1 TVVDL
6 GRQER
11 EVLAHLVR
19 DLDPSGDLLESLG
32 HVLVIGERDSGLLLV
47 LADDPEVASGRRVE
61 VVLNEVR
68 DRRRGQSSRAE
79 PIGDRR
85 ALLVGVD
92 DRGVELWLEDPR
104 AGRGDRMRISG
115 GLDASGE
122 LTRVEGEVPALPSAE
137 SALES
142 LHGVLAESPSLRA
155 RGGPVRLVLI
165 GGLAELVED
174 ALRSFGGGDLLV
186 ELGDL
191 GALGRDLLVLR
202 MSEETAFVLSLLSDS
217 ASLVDDRDS
226 LVLE

>member
-1 TVVDL
+1 M
-6 GRQER
+6 
-11 EVLAHLVR
+11 
-19 DLDPSGDLLESLG
+19 
-32 HVLVIGERDSGLLLV
+32 
-47 LADDPEVASGRRVE
+47 RV
-61 VVLNEVR
+61 
-68 DRRRGQSSRAE
+68 
-79 PIGDRR
+79 
-85 ALLVGVD
+85 
-92 DRGVELWLEDPR
+92 
-104 AGRGDRMRISG
+104 SG

-142 LHGVLAESPSLRA
+142 LHGVLAESLRLRA

-191 GALGRDLLVLR
+191 GALGRDRLVLR